1 MLSTGKKRRS
11 NSPAAEQKGADIMF
25 RITCLILMMFFVLT
39 ANVSADMT
47 SSELVYDP
55 SVCHAPDGAEDP
67 LDAALQ
73 AAQSAECL
81 AMMAA
86 FPQPDLERIPP
97 DKSTLRRSYWRLEK
111 RGTNLYD
118 TPGGQLIGNIP
129 AGFNFV
135 QATDAQVEGW
145 LQREGGEWLRSSD
158 GKPEHPSNFV
168 GFALPDNWRHPF
180 AIIVDKSGKYASTR
194 PGVFGSRDSG
204 FFARRHRL
212 VNIFARAEDHMG
224 KVWYLVGPQQ
234 WIRQELVAMFAPAQ
248 QPADVSGHWVAVD
261 LFEQTLI
268 AYEDDTPVFATVV
281 SSGLSQ
287 WPTVEGLFKVWA
299 RLRKD
304 TMSGAAGQPDAYYV
318 QNVPWVMYFKGGI
331 SLHGTYWHDDFG
343 YRRSHGCVNLSISDA
358 RWIYDWMLEAE
369 PDEEGEIINAV
380 YVFSSGQYAHG

>member
-1 MLSTGKKRRS
+1 ML
-11 NSPAAEQKGADIMF
+11 
-25 RITCLILMMFFVLT
+25 RITHIVIMVFFVL
-39 ANVSADMT
+39 AAKVSADVTT
-47 SSELVYDP
+47 SEIVYDP
-55 SVCHAPDGAEDP
+55 SVCQAQRNSGGPVE
-67 LDAALQ
+67 AAVQ

-81 AMMAA
+81 AIIAA
-86 FPQPDLERIPP
+86 YPRPDLERIPE
-97 DKSTLRRSYWRLEK
+97 DKSTLRRSYWRLNTA
-111 RGTNLYD
+111 GTNLYD
-118 TPGGQLIGNIP
+118 APGGQLIGAIP

-145 LQREGGEWLRSSD
+145 VQREGGEWLRSSD
-158 GKPEHPSNFV
+158 GKPEPPSNFV
-168 GFALPDNWRHPF
+168 GFALPQDWQHPF
-180 AIIVDKSGKYASTR
+180 AIIVDKAGHFASSR
-194 PGVFGSRDSG
+194 PGVFGDKDSG

-234 WIRQELVAMFAPAQ
+234 WIRQEWVAMFAPAP
-248 QPADVSGHWVAVD
+248 QPEGVTGRWVAVD

-268 AYEDDTPVFATVV
+268 AYEDDRPVFATVV
-281 SSGLSQ
+281 SSGLSE

-331 SLHGTYWHDDFG
+331 SLHGTYWHGDFG

-369 PDEEGEIINAV
+369 PDEEGELINTV
-380 YVFSSGQYAHG
+380 YVFSSGKYANG